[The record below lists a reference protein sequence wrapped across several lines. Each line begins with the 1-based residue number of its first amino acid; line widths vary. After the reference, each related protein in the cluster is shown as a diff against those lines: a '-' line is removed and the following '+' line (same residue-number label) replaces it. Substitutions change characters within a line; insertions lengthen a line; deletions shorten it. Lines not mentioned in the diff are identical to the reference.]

1 MPRRAS
7 GGSRCH
13 GGGQR
18 GRRQRARL
26 RGRRGGLDRRRRQGR
41 KRESP
46 RANSGGDVPGDRI
59 VPRSRGRLNQ
69 EPLRLAASEV
79 AGDQGGH
86 IRRYADVC
94 GQGCLSIR
102 KDRTGRVAEQQRRR
116 ATRGEGL
123 EQGIRAPVAV
133 EITDDQCEVER

>member
-1 MPRRAS
+1 MP
-7 GGSRCH
+7 
-13 GGGQR
+13 
-18 GRRQRARL
+18 
-26 RGRRGGLDRRRRQGR
+26 
-41 KRESP
+41 ESEP
-46 RANSGGDVPGDRI
+46 AIFTTCPIPQAHYDRI
-59 VPRSRGRLNQ
+59 LLGRPGVL
-69 EPLRLAASEV
+69 
-79 AGDQGGH
+79 D
-86 IRRYADVC
+86 IRRHADVC